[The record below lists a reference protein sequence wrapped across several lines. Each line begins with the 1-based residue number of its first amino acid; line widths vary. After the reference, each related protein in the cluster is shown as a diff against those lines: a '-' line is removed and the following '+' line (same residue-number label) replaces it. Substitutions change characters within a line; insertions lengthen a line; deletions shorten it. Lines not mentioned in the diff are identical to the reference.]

1 MTGQM
6 SCCLARS
13 WLGIIIVALT
23 LVCPCHF
30 AHAASSR
37 PESVNT
43 IRDLL
48 ARLQSC
54 WRSPPRA
61 NPIDVTVVISFKRS
75 GEILGRPRVTFESP
89 EATEN
94 DRLQYRVAVMEA
106 LERCAPIPFS
116 VSMGAAVV
124 GRPFAVTFG
133 RKKNSSPKELGA

>member
-1 MTGQM
+1 MRCYI
-6 SCCLARS
+6 SR
-13 WLGIIIVALT
+13 LGTVIVVPALVFT
-23 LVCPCHF
+23 CNF
-30 AHAASSR
+30 AHAASS
-37 PESVNT
+37 PLESVNT
-43 IRDLL
+43 IRDLFV
-48 ARLQSC
+48 RLQSC

-61 NPIDVTVVISFKRS
+61 NPINLTVIISFKRS

-116 VSMGAAVV
+116 ISMGAAVA

-133 RKKNSSPKELGA
+133 RQKSYSIKDLGA